1 MSYDFATQYEKL
13 EAERDRLAAEVKE
26 GLRREAEVRIDL
38 NNMKAEVERL
48 ISANE
53 HSVEAIRFQFTARVR
68 IQQLVLTRCSGLHRN
83 GDTEVTRAK
92 ELAKVEAQVSSNLGT
107 FYVLK
112 IGVRQIIAD
121 ESKDNIEGMASEINL
136 ALSEAL
142 ARAEQEGEERGRKQ
156 AVGAVQVAYDSMYE
170 YLTNTQY
177 REIKVIQDHIAEDKS
192 NG

>member
-1 MSYDFATQYEKL
+1 M
-13 EAERDRLAAEVKE
+13 
-26 GLRREAEVRIDL
+26 
-38 NNMKAEVERL
+38 
-48 ISANE
+48 
-53 HSVEAIRFQFTARVR
+53 
-68 IQQLVLTRCSGLHRN
+68 
-83 GDTEVTRAK
+83 TRAK